1 MTTPDDATEREIHE
15 LIDRLADFSL
25 RSRARRRLLII
36 GRPAVNA
43 LVEALDSKVEGVA
56 WAAATTLGQ
65 IGADEAV
72 DGLVKSL
79 SSPIAE
85 SAKLEALRKI
95 TGRDYS
101 RGAGSGQPAAE
112 IKPVAT
118 VTDDELAEALLSDTI
133 SVTKHKTGCTF
144 TVLLAGGRHQDVEMM
159 LSLKDSGGSPLVAF
173 YTECG
178 PADPA
183 RFEWALKTNLKI
195 PFGAFAIRESAGGDK
210 FVMVDAYL
218 RESATTHQLRRALEV
233 LAKRAD
239 AMERELTGGDSN

>member
-1 MTTPDDATEREIHE
+1 MTTPDDATEQEIRG
-15 LIDRLADFSL
+15 LIGRLVDYSL
-25 RSRARRRLLII
+25 RSAARRRLLVI
-36 GRPAVNA
+36 GRPAVGA

-56 WAAATTLGQ
+56 WAAATTLGE
-65 IGADEAV
+65 IGAEEAV

-85 SAKLEALRKI
+85 GAKLEALHRI

-101 RGAGSGQPAAE
+101 KGAGFGQPAAE

-118 VTDDELAEALLSDTI
+118 VADNELAEALVSDTI
-133 SVTKHKTGCTF
+133 SAKRHKTGCTF

-159 LSLKDSGGSPLVAF
+159 LSFKDTGGLPLVAF

-178 PADPA
+178 PANPEK
-183 RFEWALKTNLKI
+183 FEWALKTNLKV
-195 PFGAFAIRESAGGDK
+195 PFGAFAIRETTGGDK

-239 AMERELTGGDSN
+239 AMERELTGSDSN